1 MSEFNAEKIEIPS
14 ESLPF
19 IDEADVIV
27 IGGRHFRINRRY
39 SKKQWEDSRF
49 RFWYYTKETYRSRR
63 HSSRLIIIAF
73 NA

>member
-1 MSEFNAEKIEIPS
+1 MSEFNANKIEIPS

-27 IGGRHFRINRRY
+27 VGGGGTLGLIAVTAKNNG
-39 SKKQWEDSRF
+39 
-49 RFWYYTKETYRSRR
+49 KETYRSRR